1 MNSGKVAWDTDSTR
15 VIRRLYYPESSPRPA
30 CTPGSGGFLSNP
42 RGGPVA
48 RWLISAQSRM
58 SRGERPRQVTC
69 EPAGGRREQWVRNG
83 RKSR

>member
-1 MNSGKVAWDTDSTR
+1 MDSGKVPWDTDFTR

-58 SRGERPRQVTC
+58 SRGERPRQATC
-69 EPAGGRREQWVRNG
+69 
-83 RKSR
+83 